1 MLIFAGINL
10 YGFYKCSK
18 EQQEKLSKLGTKAVS
33 NIVRE
38 RIQNIA
44 S

>member
-18 EQQEKLSKLGTKAVS
+18 EQQGKITKLGTKAVS

-38 RIQNIA
+38 RIQNLGN
-44 S
+44 

>member
-1 MLIFAGINL
+1 MLILAGINL

-18 EQQEKLSKLGTKAVS
+18 EQQGKLSKLGTKAVS

>member
-18 EQQEKLSKLGTKAVS
+18 EQQGKLSKLGTKAVS
-33 NIVRE
+33 NIVRV